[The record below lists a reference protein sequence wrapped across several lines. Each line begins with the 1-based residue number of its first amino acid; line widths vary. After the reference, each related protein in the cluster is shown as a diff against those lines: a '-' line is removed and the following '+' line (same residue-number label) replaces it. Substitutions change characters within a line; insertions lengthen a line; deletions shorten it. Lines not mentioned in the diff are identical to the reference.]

1 MKSPTGNCSKSYAS
15 SKTDNFKNG
24 RNKRTMIDSTTATMI
39 GGPFPSIAEVA
50 MATNTSFLMKIE
62 TSL

>member
-1 MKSPTGNCSKSYAS
+1 MKSPSGNSSKSYAS
-15 SKTDNFKNG
+15 SKTDSFKNG
-24 RNKRTMIDSTTATMI
+24 RNRRIMIDSTTATMI

-50 MATNTSFLMKIE
+50 TATNINFHMKIG